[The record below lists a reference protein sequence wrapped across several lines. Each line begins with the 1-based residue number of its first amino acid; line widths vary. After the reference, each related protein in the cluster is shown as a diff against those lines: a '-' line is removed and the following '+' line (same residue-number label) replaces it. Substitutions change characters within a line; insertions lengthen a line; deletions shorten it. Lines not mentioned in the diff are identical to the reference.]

1 MNFKENMVAF
11 YTILNK
17 ECTRFLRIWPQTF
30 LPSVITTSLY
40 FLIFGHIIGQKL
52 STINGVSYIEY
63 IMPGLIMMVIIT
75 NSYSNTVSSFFSE
88 RFQRN
93 IEELIVSSTPNIS
106 ILIGYVLGGV
116 IRGLMNGFL
125 VFLVSVFFMGYIEPH
140 SITIMITIAVITS
153 IIFSTA
159 GFINGMFARN
169 FDDISWVT
177 SFVLTPLS
185 YLGGIFYSVDDLP
198 GFWKEISLFNPILY
212 CVDIFRYSILS
223 VGVYDI
229 TIPFVMIFGFM
240 ALLLFVALRLMR
252 YTLYK

>member
-1 MNFKENMVAF
+1 MNFKENMIAF

-40 FLIFGHIIGQKL
+40 FLIFGHIIGQKISL
-52 STINGVSYIEY
+52 INGVSYIEY

-75 NSYSNTVSSFFSE
+75 NSYSNTVSSFFSA

-93 IEELIVSSTPNIS
+93 IEELIVSSTPNII

-116 IRGLMNGFL
+116 IRGLMNGLL
-125 VFLVSVFFMGYIEPH
+125 VFIVSMFFMGYVVPH
-140 SITIMITIAVITS
+140 SISIMISISVITA

-169 FDDISWVT
+169 FDDISWIP

-185 YLGGIFYSVDDLP
+185 YLGGIFYSVDELQ
-198 GFWKEISLFNPILY
+198 GIWKEISFFNPILY
-212 CVDIFRYSILS
+212 CVNIFRYSILS

-229 TIPFVMIFGFM
+229 TIPFIFIFVFM
-240 ALLLFVALRLMR
+240 VLFLVVALQLMR
-252 YTLYK
+252 CTLYK